1 MLHKSLLKNKKIQE
15 ENLRHIAIIMDGNG
29 RWSER
34 KGKIRTLGHKE
45 GFKTAKK
52 IVKFAVKRNIKIL
65 TLYAFSKENWKRPKI
80 EIMGLMEL
88 FFFALKNEI
97 NNLNKYN
104 IRLKIIGEKSF
115 FNKKL
120 QNYIYKAE
128 KKTLKNSG
136 LILNIAANYSGR
148 WDIIQATKRIIQAVQ
163 KGILDIKKIQE
174 QNFSQYLSTSE
185 LSPVDLVIR
194 TGGEKRIS
202 NFLLWQ
208 IAYSELYFT
217 DILWPDF
224 NQSTFQ
230 EAIDYFFTR
239 ERRFGRIKK

>member
-1 MLHKSLLKNKKIQE
+1 MLYTSSLKNKEVKK

-29 RWSER
+29 RWSEK
-34 KGKIRTLGHKE
+34 KGKIRTLGHKA

-52 IVKFAVKRNIKIL
+52 IVKFAVENNIKIL
-65 TLYAFSKENWKRPKI
+65 TLYAFSKENWKRPKS
-80 EIMGLMEL
+80 EIIGLMEL

-97 NNLNKYN
+97 SNLNKYN
-104 IRLKIIGEKSF
+104 IRLKVIGEISF
-115 FNKKL
+115 FDKKL
-120 QNYIYKAE
+120 QNYIYKAQ

-148 WDIIQATKRIIQAVQ
+148 WDIIQATKHIIQEVF
-163 KGILDIKKIQE
+163 KGNLDIKKIQE
-174 QNFSQYLSTSE
+174 KKFSEYLSTSE

-224 NQSTFQ
+224 DPCAFQ
-230 EAIDYFFTR
+230 KAIDYFLTR
-239 ERRFGRIKK
+239 KRRFGGIKN